1 MAVHRSVGLLLGRD
15 TTSGFRS
22 PLRSSVSLSMTCGFP
37 SKGVDSCMDPGF
49 LESQSLLKTASECP
63 AQDETTDIALTDNHL
78 HRTLGG

>member
-1 MAVHRSVGLLLGRD
+1 
-15 TTSGFRS
+15 
-22 PLRSSVSLSMTCGFP
+22 
-37 SKGVDSCMDPGF
+37 MDPGF